1 MSSAPP
7 RLKRRRDFLR
17 AAGRGRKAAAPGLV
31 LQAVACD
38 DGGAGLR
45 CGFTVSKR
53 VGNAVVRNR
62 VRRRLRAIAA
72 EVLPTRAAAG
82 FDYVL
87 IGRAAT
93 ADRSYDALRR
103 DLIAALSRLKLCQ
116 NAERP
121 ATGAL
126 RERS

>member
-17 AAGRGRKAAAPGLV
+17 AASHGRKAAAPGLV
-31 LQAVACD
+31 LQAIARD
-38 DGGAGLR
+38 DGGTGLR
-45 CGFTVSKR
+45 CGFTASKR
-53 VGNAVVRNR
+53 VGNAVARNR

-72 EVLPTRAAAG
+72 EILPTRAAAG

-116 NAERP
+116 DAAQP
-121 ATGAL
+121 TSGAL

>member
-31 LQAVACD
+31 LQAVARD
-38 DGGAGLR
+38 GGGAGLR

-121 ATGAL
+121 AAGTL